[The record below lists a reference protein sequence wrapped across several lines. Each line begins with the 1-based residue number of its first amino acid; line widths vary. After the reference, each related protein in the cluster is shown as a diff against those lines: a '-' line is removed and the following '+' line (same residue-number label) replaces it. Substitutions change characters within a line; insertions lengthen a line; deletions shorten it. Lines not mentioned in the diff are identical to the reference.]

1 LTILSRAG
9 VPKVRGEIMQ
19 SDLGENFAHKVA
31 ADPSHIKRLFPR
43 IKEAGTEDI
52 LTACQK
58 AAAGNE
64 IFQALNA
71 VGANQKAIDAA
82 IAFDLEK
89 QDVYDLIERGLQFAR
104 ADALA
109 QHPAIQTLQPF
120 NRHSAS
126 RITHAALVQVK
137 EYCGLWGHTGL
148 PLADILKWLGLT
160 YGLDPEVCAEALVL
174 GANKRGLH
182 VDDGPNRH
190 IFLKEHYEAECK
202 IFRMVCA
209 LAGMKSRRGSKT
221 KLPKSAHIM
230 VGSLEERPITFSRV
244 QLECLAG
251 LIEWTLSI
259 LTGGPGAGKT
269 TLIAALNDHY
279 ERLLVVALAAKA
291 GLRAHE
297 VSGANHTTIASIL
310 DVPDGDDR
318 WLSGVQVLVIEEAS
332 MIGSIQMAG
341 LFEAALSHGVRKIIL
356 VGDPN
361 QLAPIHNGSPFI
373 DLIRS
378 GKVPV
383 FRLTE
388 NHRTDPASLGIA
400 GFCGEIL
407 EGKVA

>member
-1 LTILSRAG
+1 
-9 VPKVRGEIMQ
+9 MQ
-19 SDLGENFAHKVA
+19 SDLGEDFAHKIA

-43 IKEAGTEDI
+43 IKGPGTEAI
-52 LTACQK
+52 LTSCRK
-58 AAAGNE
+58 AVAGNE

-71 VGANQKAIDAA
+71 VGAKQKAIDAA

-109 QHPAIQTLQPF
+109 QHPAIQALQPF

-126 RITHAALVQVK
+126 RIAHSALVQVK

-148 PLADILKWLGLT
+148 PLKDILNWLGLT
-160 YGLDPEVCAEALVL
+160 YGLDSEKCREALIL

-190 IFLKEHYEAECK
+190 IYLKDHYEAECK
-202 IFRMVCA
+202 LFRIVCA
-209 LAGMKSRRGSKT
+209 LEGMRTHGGGRRGKT
-221 KLPKSAHIM
+221 AIPKSARIM
-230 VGSLEERPITFSRV
+230 VGSTDERRITFSRV
-244 QLECLAG
+244 QLDCLAG
-251 LIEWTLSI
+251 LVEWTLSV
-259 LTGGPGAGKT
+259 LTGGPGAGKS

-297 VSGANHTTIASIL
+297 ISGARHTTIASIL

-318 WLSGVQVLVIEEAS
+318 WLAGVSVLIVEEAS
-332 MIGSIQMAG
+332 MVGSIQMAE
-341 LFEAALSHGVRKIIL
+341 LLEAALHHNVRKIIL
-356 VGDPN
+356 CGDPD
-361 QLAPIHNGSPFI
+361 QLAPIHNGSPFV
-373 DLIRS
+373 DLIKS
-378 GKVPV
+378 GEVPV

-400 GFCGEIL
+400 EFCRDILGGE
-407 EGKVA
+407 VA